1 MATMVTG
8 ASGIAGAHILGALR
22 SEGLVATPVSR
33 SAQNGWV
40 QADLTNEADIRR
52 LPAFNAVVHCAAL
65 TPRLGITDPKAYRA
79 ANIETT
85 GLLAREAVRRGASTF
100 VFVSTM
106 GRPEQQ
112 DDAAG
117 RYYVATKR
125 EAEQQL
131 LEICQ
136 GRCSVWILRAASLY
150 GEYDTG
156 SMARL
161 ILMAGRGRS
170 MGLGSMKQ
178 QKCVL
183 YAGSL
188 GDLVAAE
195 LASPDPSRPTTET
208 AHDVETYDFAAILAA
223 VDQALGR
230 QTRHLPAPD
239 SALRAAHLALRVVAS
254 ATHLRALRNLATFAG
269 VALRDVPCEGPN
281 ALGRRQGDYV
291 GLQEGVRREVD
302 WLRAQGRL

>member
-1 MATMVTG
+1 MATIVTG

-22 SEGLVATPVSR
+22 SAGLAAIPVSR
-33 SAQNGWV
+33 LEQDGWV
-40 QADLTNEADIRR
+40 RADLTNEADVRG
-52 LPAFNAVVHCAAL
+52 LPEFASVVHCAAL
-65 TPRLGITDPKAYRA
+65 TPRLGITDPKPYRA

-100 VFVSTM
+100 VFLSTM
-106 GRPEQQ
+106 GRTEQQ

-117 RYYVATKR
+117 RHYIATKR

-150 GEYDTG
+150 GEYDKG

-170 MGLGSMKQ
+170 VGLGSMKQ

-188 GDLVAAE
+188 GDLVVAE
-195 LASPDPSRPTTET
+195 LVSPDPSRPTTET
-208 AHDVETYDFAAILAA
+208 AHDVETHDFAAILAA
-223 VDQALGR
+223 VDQAIGR

-239 SALRAAHLALRVVAS
+239 SGLRAIHIALRALASV
-254 ATHLRALRNLATFAG
+254 THIRALRNLATVAG

-281 ALGRRQGDYV
+281 ALERRQGDYV
-291 GLQEGVRREVD
+291 GLQEGVRREVE
-302 WLRAQGRL
+302 WLRAHGRL